1 MSKDDGEVLRVY
13 ENGIQYV
20 VSRERGKYFLS
31 RCNMRV
37 GNTESREEITVSV
50 VFAMRSAFEYGKA
63 KKAAEIR
70 RALRIE
76 R

>member
-20 VSRERGKYFLS
+20 VSRENGKYFLG
-31 RCNMRV
+31 RHNTRV

-50 VFAMRSAFEYGKA
+50 MFAMRAAYEYGKA
-63 KKAAEIR
+63 EKASEIR
-70 RALRIE
+70 RALKIDR
-76 R
+76 